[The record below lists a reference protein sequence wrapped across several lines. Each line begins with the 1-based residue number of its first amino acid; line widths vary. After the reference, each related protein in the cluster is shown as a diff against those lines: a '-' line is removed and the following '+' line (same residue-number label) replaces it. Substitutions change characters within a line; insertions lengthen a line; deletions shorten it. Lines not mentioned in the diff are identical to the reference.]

1 MSIGTVAKAGAV
13 VDTESMV
20 DTKTVSTEAQSVIDE
35 AAALT
40 GGGAGDAAPVLL
52 RVAKGNPSPEELAAL
67 VAVIAGA
74 SGSGGAG
81 PEDAGPRDMWG
92 DHDDALDGIPRMF
105 SPRAYQSGRFG
116 GR

>member
-13 VDTESMV
+13 VDSEAMV

-35 AAALT
+35 AAAAAGGDT
-40 GGGAGDAAPVLL
+40 GDTAPVLL
-52 RVAKGNPSPEELAAL
+52 RVVKGNPSPEELAAL
-67 VAVIAGA
+67 VAVVAGA
-74 SGSGGAG
+74 SGDDAGSG
-81 PEDAGPRDMWG
+81 DAGPRDLWG
-92 DHDDALDGIPRMF
+92 DHDDALDGMPRMF